1 MKRKNIV
8 FFMPFIGI
16 GGVEKNLFLIA
27 NHISKKKDNIYVCTS
42 SRKCKKKFNSNIK
55 IISPTKIFSDKV
67 GVRIRY
73 IYCLFV
79 LYSFLIKNKN
89 TLVFCFQANV
99 YCILLCKILNIKI
112 IVRSNTSPSGWKHNF
127 LKEFFYKK
135 IINLADDVVVNSI
148 EFKNQ
153 MKKKVRINPAFIYN
167 PLNKN
172 EIIKKSKEKFSF
184 NFFNNKRCLKI
195 INVARLTEQKDH
207 ITILKSAE
215 ILKDKNINFRLLIVG
230 SGDEGTNLKNF
241 IKDKKL
247 DNFVKVIN
255 SQNNPYK
262 FINNADIFILS
273 SKYEGLPNTLIEA
286 ALLKKFIIT
295 TNCPTGPKE
304 ITLNGK
310 GALIFKVGD
319 YIDLSNKIIKIKKN
333 RKKFKNK
340 IKSIYNS
347 LYRFDYNINLKKY
360 YSLVN
365 KYT

>member
-1 MKRKNIV
+1 M
-8 FFMPFIGI
+8 
-16 GGVEKNLFLIA
+16 
-27 NHISKKKDNIYVCTS
+27 
-42 SRKCKKKFNSNIK
+42 
-55 IISPTKIFSDKV
+55 
-67 GVRIRY
+67 
-73 IYCLFV
+73 
-79 LYSFLIKNKN
+79 
-89 TLVFCFQANV
+89 
-99 YCILLCKILNIKI
+99 
-112 IVRSNTSPSGWKHNF
+112 
-127 LKEFFYKK
+127 
-135 IINLADDVVVNSI
+135 ADDVVVNSI

-153 MKKKVRINPAFIYN
+153 MKKKFRVNPVFIYN
-167 PLNKN
+167 PLNKTKLL
-172 EIIKKSKEKFSF
+172 KKSKEKFSF
-184 NFFNNKRCLKI
+184 NFFNKKRCLKI

-255 SQNNPYK
+255 FQNNPYK

-304 ITLNGK
+304 ITLNEK

-319 YIDLSNKIIKIKKN
+319 YIDL
-333 RKKFKNK
+333 
-340 IKSIYNS
+340 
-347 LYRFDYNINLKKY
+347 
-360 YSLVN
+360 
-365 KYT
+365 

>member
-1 MKRKNIV
+1 MKKKNLV

-42 SRKCKKKFNSNIK
+42 SKKSKNKFNPNIK
-55 IISPTKIFSDKV
+55 IITPRKILSDKA
-67 GVRIRY
+67 GIRIRY

-79 LYSFLIKNKN
+79 LYFFLIKNKN
-89 TLVFCFQANV
+89 TLVVCFQANV

-127 LKEFFYKK
+127 LKEFLYKK
-135 IINLADDVVVNSI
+135 IINLADEVIVNSI
-148 EFKNQ
+148 EFKDQ
-153 MKKKVRINPAFIYN
+153 MKKKFRINPVFIYN

-184 NFFNNKRCLKI
+184 NFFKNKKCLKI

-215 ILKDKNINFRLLIVG
+215 ILKKKSINFRLLIIG
-230 SGDEGTNLKNF
+230 SGDQEKNLKNF

-247 DNFVKVIN
+247 ENFVKVIN
-255 SQNNPYK
+255 FQKNPYK
-262 FINNADIFILS
+262 FINNSDIFILS

-295 TNCPTGPKE
+295 TDCPTGPKE

-319 YIDLSNKIIKIKKN
+319 YVDLSNKIIK
-333 RKKFKNK
+333 FKNK
-340 IKSIYNS
+340 REKFKHKIKNNYNS
-347 LYRFDYNINLKKY
+347 LNRFDYKINLKKY
-360 YSLVN
+360 YNLVN